1 MDGMDRNDNDQGRTQ
16 IQKIH
21 SGILDWI
28 FLPLPL
34 AFVVIGLG
42 ILTGLIF
49 KENFLLQGTMKWIIG
64 LAFIIYGSIRAGMII
79 QKYRR
84 KRKDLW
90 IEKS

>member
-1 MDGMDRNDNDQGRTQ
+1 MFGMDRNDNDQGLTQ
-16 IQKIH
+16 VQKVH
-21 SGILDWI
+21 SGILDLI

-34 AFVVIGLG
+34 AFLVIGLG

-49 KENFLLQGTMKWIIG
+49 KENLLLQGAMKWIIG
-64 LAFIIYGSIRAGMII
+64 LAFIAYGSVRSAMII
-79 QKYRR
+79 LKYRR